1 MSLKSDRFANMNDTV
16 KYHATDTI
24 VDRLRYLVKMSKMT
38 QARFAEQ
45 IGIDPSNLSKHL
57 SGKSPV
63 SESLINRIV
72 VEMGVSKQWLR
83 DGTDLPFGNRT
94 MARNIE
100 VAMPLSLSAPA
111 SAGTP
116 VYDIDVTA
124 GRGDISRLFT
134 RERLVGAVTLPG
146 LSSGS
151 SIVHVTG
158 NSMSPVINDGGYIAI
173 HQLHNMRNIF
183 WGQIYVIVMEEYRMV
198 KYLRRHPDPEM
209 VILHSAN
216 PDYDDME
223 VDRRDIYSLF
233 FVDAILNFESR

>member
-1 MSLKSDRFANMNDTV
+1 MNDIIQPL
-16 KYHATDTI
+16 ATDSI

-63 SESLINRIV
+63 SEALVNRIV

-83 DGTDLPFGNRT
+83 DGTDLPYGNRT
-94 MARNIE
+94 MARSID
-100 VAMPLSLSAPA
+100 VGLPLAVEETPSG
-111 SAGTP
+111 GTP

-124 GRGDISRLFT
+124 GRGDISSLFT

-146 LSSGS
+146 LSPGS

-158 NSMSPVINDGGYIAI
+158 NSMSPVINDGGYIAV
-173 HQLHNMRNIF
+173 HRLHNTRNIF

-198 KYLRRHPDPEM
+198 KYLRRHVDPNM

-223 VDRRDIYSLF
+223 VERGDIYSLF